1 MIHFQLW
8 EEIFA
13 SLRRN
18 KLKTALTGFAVA
30 WGIFMLI
37 VLLAAGNGLK
47 NGMALNY
54 KDDSKLAVWMWS
66 GRTNLAYKGLP
77 TKRNIQFTNTNETI
91 LRKDFDASIGELSPL
106 IDMRGKM

>member
-37 VLLAAGNGLK
+37 VLLAAGNG
-47 NGMALNY
+47 
-54 KDDSKLAVWMWS
+54 
-66 GRTNLAYKGLP
+66 
-77 TKRNIQFTNTNETI
+77 
-91 LRKDFDASIGELSPL
+91 
-106 IDMRGKM
+106 

>member
-8 EEIFA
+8 GEIFA

-77 TKRNIQFTNTNETI
+77 TKDFPHLIPNFIQWYNDFKAETI
-91 LRKDFDASIGELSPL
+91 GKIGES
-106 IDMRGKM
+106 IDDR